1 MTYKIFYCCGDVSES
16 TAYLFINILDV
27 VYALINTLD
36 GFGAEKKTGTGILSI
51 VWLVCAIGSLIVYL
65 AQKEYKTTLHYV
77 YMVLR
82 FFFVVFNL
90 VMVTIGLVLYA
101 MSTNNE
107 HEVHPHGPAQI
118 IVLAIFITIL
128 LYDLYLSILLKR
140 IVAH

>member
-1 MTYKIFYCCGDVSES
+1 MTYKIFYCCGEVSES

-27 VYALINTLD
+27 VYAISNTYN
-36 GFGAEKKTGTGILSI
+36 GFHAEEKRGLGILSI

-65 AQKEYKTTLHYV
+65 AQKQYKTTIHYV

-82 FFFVVFNL
+82 FFFVVFSL
-90 VMVTIGLVLYA
+90 VMVILTIIALAGTEHNDQNHEAYTAAMVTICIALVI
-101 MSTNNE
+101 N
-107 HEVHPHGPAQI
+107 
-118 IVLAIFITIL
+118 